1 MSEKNVQMVRD
12 FITAGNEGGID
23 KIRSFLSDGC
33 VYKGTPYVGC
43 GFNLDDSD
51 GKRILVSSTLPGA
64 PSEGKLL
71 AGDEILSVRES
82 GRVHEGFTELH
93 MSPWGPGR
101 PGEPVEFKL
110 RRGGKEIEVT
120 VLRGKVPAYEVNLD
134 GMLEGQKTF
143 YQTWPDHHE
152 DIELIVDG
160 GEYVAVLSMV
170 GGTNAE
176 LGRCAFW
183 ASSSLY
189 RVRDGKI
196 TEIRGVDD
204 NLSVY
209 KQLGY
214 SVSEPGR

>member
-12 FITAGNEGGID
+12 LIAAGNEGGIE
-23 KIRSFLSDGC
+23 KTRSFFSEGC

-43 GFNLDDSD
+43 GFNIDDGD
-51 GKRILVSSTLPGA
+51 GRRVLVSSTLPGA

-71 AGDEILSVRES
+71 AGDEILSVREA

-93 MSPWGPGR
+93 MSPWGPGS
-101 PGEPVEFKL
+101 PGEPVEFRL

-120 VLRGKVPAYEVNLD
+120 VSRGKVPAYELPLD
-134 GMLEGQKTF
+134 GILEMQKTF
-143 YQTWPDHHE
+143 FRTWPDHHE
-152 DIELIVDG
+152 EIELIIDG

-176 LGRCAFW
+176 LGRRAFW

-189 RVRDGKI
+189 RLQNGKI
-196 TEIRGVDD
+196 IEIRGVDD

-209 KQLGY
+209 RQLGY